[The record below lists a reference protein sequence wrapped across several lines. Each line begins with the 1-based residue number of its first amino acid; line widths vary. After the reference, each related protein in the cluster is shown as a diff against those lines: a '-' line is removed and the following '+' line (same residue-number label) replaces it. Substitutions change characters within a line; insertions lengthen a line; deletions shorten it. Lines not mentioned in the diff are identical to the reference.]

1 MNTKI
6 QSILF
11 GQPCTTLQFHA
22 SHFLWACHRL
32 DVTEIPQSNMIMLKS
47 YGIHVHK
54 GIES

>member
-11 GQPCTTLQFHA
+11 GQPRTTLQFHT
-22 SHFLWACHRL
+22 SQFLWARHRL
-32 DVTEIPQSNMIMLKS
+32 DVTEIPQSNAIMLKF
-47 YGIHVHK
+47 YGLHVHK